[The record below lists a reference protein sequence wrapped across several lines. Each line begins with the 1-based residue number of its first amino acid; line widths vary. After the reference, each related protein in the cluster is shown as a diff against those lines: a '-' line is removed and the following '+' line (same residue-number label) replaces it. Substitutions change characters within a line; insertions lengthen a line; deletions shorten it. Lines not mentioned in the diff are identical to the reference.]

1 MTPKQKMKKPIFTN
15 KAPEA
20 LGPYS
25 QAIQWGDVVFISG
38 QIPLIPSTGELND
51 ASFSDQ
57 ANQVIDNI
65 EAICIEAG
73 ASLDH
78 ILKLTIFLTNL
89 EKFDVQMES
98 DQSKLYKLIWLR
110 TIASQMNDAL
120 LERTTLKIKSDVYK
134 NEFVKYI
141 FIITVIIWMLYIS
154 QEILNNTKTIFNI
167 NTNLINIFTIFFQK
181 F

>member
-57 ANQVIDNI
+57 ANQVIDNL

-73 ASLDH
+73 ASLDR

-89 EKFDVQMES
+89 EKFDVVNKIMERRFS
-98 DQSKLYKLIWLR
+98 EPFPARATVEISKLPKGVEIE
-110 TIASQMNDAL
+110 MDA
-120 LERTTLKIKSDVYK
+120 
-134 NEFVKYI
+134 
-141 FIITVIIWMLYIS
+141 
-154 QEILNNTKTIFNI
+154 ILSI
-167 NTNLINIFTIFFQK
+167 QA
-181 F
+181 

>member
-57 ANQVIDNI
+57 ANQVIDNL

-89 EKFDVQMES
+89 ENFDVVNKIMERRFS
-98 DQSKLYKLIWLR
+98 EPFPARATVEISKLPKGVEIE
-110 TIASQMNDAL
+110 MDA
-120 LERTTLKIKSDVYK
+120 
-134 NEFVKYI
+134 
-141 FIITVIIWMLYIS
+141 
-154 QEILNNTKTIFNI
+154 ILSI
-167 NTNLINIFTIFFQK
+167 QA
-181 F
+181 